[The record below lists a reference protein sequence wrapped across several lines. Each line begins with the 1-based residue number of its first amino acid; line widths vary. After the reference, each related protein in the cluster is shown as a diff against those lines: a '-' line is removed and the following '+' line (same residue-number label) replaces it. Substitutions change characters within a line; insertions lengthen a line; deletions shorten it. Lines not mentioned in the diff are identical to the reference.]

1 MNENIY
7 TFPAIKGIQAGTEYF
22 VSMVPLSVVPKLF
35 SFSGNDLPA
44 EMRSQRILNKSRI
57 PEMKK
62 YILDNPDSYV
72 FSSLTVSV
80 DGPIEFTPVNSSTD
94 NTLGTISI
102 PMSARLL
109 LNDGQHRKAAIE
121 AALQEKQSLRFE
133 TISIVFFHD
142 LGLEKSQQMFSDL
155 NRYAIRPTKSI
166 NVLFDSRDR
175 LAVEL
180 CEIIEELP
188 FFRGWVEK
196 EKSTLANRSKALYTL
211 SGLYHGTDALIN
223 GLNLD
228 AKKEKETIQQFWTE
242 VYNNTNE
249 WQDVI
254 KGVSHS
260 SEIRKRSLCGHSI
273 YLVAVSNVGNKII
286 KKGNEFS
293 HYLQKLPNIDFRK
306 NNPIWDGT
314 IVVKNQISGTR
325 VNINNLTNII
335 EKELFLSQD

>member
-211 SGLYHGTDALIN
+211 SGLYHGTEALIN

-228 AKKEKETIQQFWTE
+228 DYIYPGQTILIPKKNVSYYITKDGDTLNELSGVFEKDLSDIVNQNETIYLLPGQM
-242 VYNNTNE
+242 
-249 WQDVI
+249 
-254 KGVSHS
+254 
-260 SEIRKRSLCGHSI
+260 I
-273 YLVAVSNVGNKII
+273 YY
-286 KKGNEFS
+286 KK
-293 HYLQKLPNIDFRK
+293 D
-306 NNPIWDGT
+306 
-314 IVVKNQISGTR
+314 
-325 VNINNLTNII
+325 
-335 EKELFLSQD
+335 